1 MGSQKKKSV
10 RKRAKMTTRDE
21 SFFGLGDIFTK
32 DVLTAPGFAMP
43 IKKNMTCEDAKIVLH
58 KVYPLLLILYQ
69 NN

>member
-43 IKKNMTCEDAKIVLH
+43 QLWPGWPAHLA
-58 KVYPLLLILYQ
+58 PAQ
-69 NN
+69 